1 MFKILATIALLNTTN
16 AQITAEN
23 TWAKTACDDQIEVYK
38 CKVLVDAKADGDEAL
53 DCEAEYG
60 TAGTKVGQTVAVADA
75 VADASADDTQATD
88 GFYTFAEY

>member
-1 MFKILATIALLNTTN
+1 M
-16 AQITAEN
+16 
-23 TWAKTACDDQIEVYK
+23 
-38 CKVLVDAKADGDEAL
+38 VDAKADGDEAL